1 MNMFNEKL
9 KELRAEKK
17 ITQEILARDINVSKG
32 AVAMWE
38 TGKREPD
45 MNMLKTIATYFRTSV
60 DDLIGVENTTKQDE
74 TENLPEE
81 LVILNRNAKKMS
93 PENRRKLLEMA
104 RVMFKEDFDD

>member
-17 ITQEILARDINVSKG
+17 ITQEALAKDINVSKG

-38 TGKREPD
+38 TGKRQPD
-45 MNMLKTIATYFRTSV
+45 IDMLKIIAAYFRTSV
-60 DDLIGVENTTKQDE
+60 DDLVGAKNTTKQDE

-81 LVILNRNAKKMS
+81 LVILNRNAKKWS
-93 PENRRKLLEMA
+93 PEKREKLLEMA

>member
-1 MNMFNEKL
+1 MIMFNERL

-17 ITQEILARDINVSKG
+17 ITQEALAKDINVSKG

-45 MNMLKTIATYFRTSV
+45 MDMLKTIAAYFGTTV
-60 DDLIGVENTTKQDE
+60 DDLIGAKSEKPHE
-74 TENLPEE
+74 SERLPEE

-93 PENRRKLLEMA
+93 PENRKKLLEMA
-104 RVMFKEDFDD
+104 RIMFKEDFDE